1 MANLEDHRRF
11 VIHIINN
18 RKEIDEKNITEL
30 NNYLLNNRLSLKDL
44 NDKDFDILCF
54 ALDKRIS
61 FSLLKFIIQQCPYET
76 YNYTFY
82 FTNRY
87 RQYCGRYKHE
97 IRNHIYYGVPLFMAI
112 QNGNFEV
119 AKFLIREKKADIN
132 YTTKE
137 DDNIIT
143 FIYNNNFSFSEKEL
157 NFIIRKGFYA
167 KGFPKELIDN
177 LLLNDYNDKVLQ
189 TIFELY
195 FMDNHFILHMILLS
209 QRRVVLT
216 DTDLDL
222 LIQKEKSKIVVDDVS
237 YSNALKSNNLKY
249 LTYLLNYDCR
259 PRERIIDT
267 IHKLDLWSYADRF
280 HEYEDRLDFIRAMV
294 GLQIY
299 SSQRS
304 NLEELFWQA
313 DHDKDIGFT
322 MGLVLNG
329 LYRRTHIDIY
339 GPRFENFLLA
349 SSKVD
354 SLTFM
359 NANLSEIM
367 SDSKDRFI
375 FEKIRRKNDEEFIKR
390 MKRRIERTKNPV
402 SKKSLI
408 IYLNEILEIENPL
421 SVTLFKHRDSSFL
434 SLLIN
439 IAIKVQ
445 RYDVVQFLLQNH
457 EVSHKIN
464 INVPDR
470 NGEYPLTTALT
481 MAKSDKKAIDIL
493 QYLIDHME
501 KSEKNHFTLRQALSL
516 LTIALT
522 TKKYMAIK
530 YLLKQLEKLMGNEAF
545 GDDSNLDPV
554 YQKMYRRY
562 CQNLSSSLII
572 HPSLQFNQNTTL
584 SERYQ
589 KNDALSS
596 NNIDNE
602 NYDNK
607 SNSDKGNDDKGNK
620 DKDNNGDNNDK
631 KKNLIHPIISSNIS
645 GVKKKK
651 NKKKTNNYQDSTN
664 DKKRTEY
671 PKYYNFSGIVFAY
684 LFGGKDNLKLLLGKG
699 WFVNELDEYGYG
711 ILHFIVLKED
721 IDLIQDIMNH
731 TDLIVSYRGNDL
743 NRGHSALDIAMNC
756 CGKDMVLLLLRSPA
770 LIVNQTENECEI
782 PLFILIKS
790 ELFSIEDKIE
800 MVRILLDRGSEVDV
814 IDSQGRSVLAY
825 AIQTGSLPLV
835 QSILDHGADAN
846 FIDENKVSPL
856 NYAIQ
861 TQSESIVGL
870 LLDHGADVNFID
882 FFEWSPLAYAITEA
896 YFPVV
901 KLLVD
906 HGADANY
913 RVVIDD
919 ESKEAPVEECL
930 FVYAVDQYE
939 FRIVQYLLEHGGVE
953 YDFTNRE
960 NLCHLMPKV
969 FSGVKKGLFPYL
981 LKNYIKV
988 EDLPLEAVED
998 LVFHGHL
1005 DELMLLLEHGFD
1017 INKRNDDGSTL
1028 LSNSIVKNDFKI
1040 MDLLLEKGAS
1050 LQPLNENIEL
1060 IRFVILPENQ
1070 GDKFKL
1076 FAVLEKLIEHGL
1088 DVNASDKDGETL
1100 LIYSVIRP
1108 DIDFIQFFLEHGADP
1123 CYVNRREG
1131 QQAPRSVE
1139 QYNEEYHLGDP
1150 TGVYRQIQD
1159 LLNRYCEKKKCQR
1172 RQQK

>member
-1 MANLEDHRRF
+1 
-11 VIHIINN
+11 
-18 RKEIDEKNITEL
+18 
-30 NNYLLNNRLSLKDL
+30 
-44 NDKDFDILCF
+44 
-54 ALDKRIS
+54 
-61 FSLLKFIIQQCPYET
+61 
-76 YNYTFY
+76 
-82 FTNRY
+82 
-87 RQYCGRYKHE
+87 
-97 IRNHIYYGVPLFMAI
+97 
-112 QNGNFEV
+112 
-119 AKFLIREKKADIN
+119 
-132 YTTKE
+132 
-137 DDNIIT
+137 
-143 FIYNNNFSFSEKEL
+143 
-157 NFIIRKGFYA
+157 
-167 KGFPKELIDN
+167 
-177 LLLNDYNDKVLQ
+177 
-189 TIFELY
+189 
-195 FMDNHFILHMILLS
+195 
-209 QRRVVLT
+209 
-216 DTDLDL
+216 
-222 LIQKEKSKIVVDDVS
+222 
-237 YSNALKSNNLKY
+237 
-249 LTYLLNYDCR
+249 
-259 PRERIIDT
+259 
-267 IHKLDLWSYADRF
+267 
-280 HEYEDRLDFIRAMV
+280 
-294 GLQIY
+294 
-299 SSQRS
+299 
-304 NLEELFWQA
+304 
-313 DHDKDIGFT
+313 
-322 MGLVLNG
+322 
-329 LYRRTHIDIY
+329 
-339 GPRFENFLLA
+339 
-349 SSKVD
+349 
-354 SLTFM
+354 M

-545 GDDSNLDPV
+545 GDDSNLDP
-554 YQKMYRRY
+554 
-562 CQNLSSSLII
+562 
-572 HPSLQFNQNTTL
+572 
-584 SERYQ
+584 
-589 KNDALSS
+589 
-596 NNIDNE
+596 
-602 NYDNK
+602 
-607 SNSDKGNDDKGNK
+607 
-620 DKDNNGDNNDK
+620 

-969 FSGVKKGLFPYL
+969 F
-981 LKNYIKV
+981 
-988 EDLPLEAVED
+988 
-998 LVFHGHL
+998 
-1005 DELMLLLEHGFD
+1005 
-1017 INKRNDDGSTL
+1017 
-1028 LSNSIVKNDFKI
+1028 
-1040 MDLLLEKGAS
+1040 
-1050 LQPLNENIEL
+1050 
-1060 IRFVILPENQ
+1060 
-1070 GDKFKL
+1070 
-1076 FAVLEKLIEHGL
+1076 
-1088 DVNASDKDGETL
+1088 
-1100 LIYSVIRP
+1100 
-1108 DIDFIQFFLEHGADP
+1108 
-1123 CYVNRREG
+1123 
-1131 QQAPRSVE
+1131 
-1139 QYNEEYHLGDP
+1139 
-1150 TGVYRQIQD
+1150 
-1159 LLNRYCEKKKCQR
+1159 
-1172 RQQK
+1172 